1 MPKKEDLETIVAELR
16 SLDSKVALLNQK
28 LATSDKNAEVI
39 ARTLVAMNNRLKK
52 LEEGGQARAQNGG
65 ANASNEELER
75 KFATK
80 RELQELKYVL
90 DSINPLEYATISQ
103 VRELVNERLGDVKKT
118 AASLVKE
125 KKKDET
131 GMFERM

>member
-1 MPKKEDLETIVAELR
+1 MPKKEDLETIVSELR

-52 LEEGGQARAQNGG
+52 LEEGWQARAPSGG
-65 ANASNEELER
+65 ASANAEELER

-80 RELQELKYVL
+80 QEIKELKYVL

-103 VRELVNERLGDVKKT
+103 VRELVNEKLGDVKKT
-118 AASLVKE
+118 AASLAKE

-131 GMFERM
+131 GMFEKM

>member
-1 MPKKEDLETIVAELR
+1 MPKKEDLETLVAELR

-52 LEEGGQARAQNGG
+52 LEEGWQARAPSGG
-65 ANASNEELER
+65 AGANSEELER

-80 RELQELKYVL
+80 QEIKELKYVL

-103 VRELVNERLGDVKKT
+103 VRELVNEKLGDVKKT
-118 AASLVKE
+118 AASPKE
-125 KKKDET
+125 RKKDET
-131 GMFERM
+131 GMFEKM